1 MASADKDLLKKRH
14 SELIENV
21 KNVQG
26 YNRGAERGFTAI
38 YPDCIHVLTNSV
50 SVPELATWFR
60 KVKYKKIVGYF
71 FIIFIYIYFL
81 YTYTFC
87 NSYQVLTHN
96 LSLKTLNQRYGI
108 LVPITY
114 KQLHPNASKEE
125 MNQAHILGKI

>member
-1 MASADKDLLKKRH
+1 MTNLASADKDLLKKRH

-60 KVKYKKIVGYF
+60 KVKYKKKIG
-71 FIIFIYIYFL
+71 IFL
-81 YTYTFC
+81 YHLYT
-87 NSYQVLTHN
+87 
-96 LSLKTLNQRYGI
+96 
-108 LVPITY
+108 
-114 KQLHPNASKEE
+114 
-125 MNQAHILGKI
+125 

>member
-1 MASADKDLLKKRH
+1 MPIILYLCKYIRLRDEYSILIQFHEFLLLSFLQDGTLTNLASADKDLLKKRH

-60 KVKYKKIVGYF
+60 KVKYKKKKLGFYF
-71 FIIFIYIYFL
+71 VLIYIHTFRYFL
-81 YTYTFC
+81 
-87 NSYQVLTHN
+87 
-96 LSLKTLNQRYGI
+96 
-108 LVPITY
+108 
-114 KQLHPNASKEE
+114 
-125 MNQAHILGKI
+125 

>member
-1 MASADKDLLKKRH
+1 MTNLASADKDLLKKRH

-60 KVKYKKIVGYF
+60 KVKKKLGFFCFYYF
-71 FIIFIYIYFL
+71 YTYIYIL
-81 YTYTFC
+81 IFC
-87 NSYQVLTHN
+87 NS
-96 LSLKTLNQRYGI
+96 
-108 LVPITY
+108 
-114 KQLHPNASKEE
+114 
-125 MNQAHILGKI
+125 

>member
-1 MASADKDLLKKRH
+1 MTNLASADKDLVKKRH

-60 KVKYKKIVGYF
+60 KVINNIKSGHFVIIKLLKAQGAWPPKLARVAQRKKKF
-71 FIIFIYIYFL
+71 NKF
-81 YTYTFC
+81 
-87 NSYQVLTHN
+87 
-96 LSLKTLNQRYGI
+96 
-108 LVPITY
+108 
-114 KQLHPNASKEE
+114 
-125 MNQAHILGKI
+125 